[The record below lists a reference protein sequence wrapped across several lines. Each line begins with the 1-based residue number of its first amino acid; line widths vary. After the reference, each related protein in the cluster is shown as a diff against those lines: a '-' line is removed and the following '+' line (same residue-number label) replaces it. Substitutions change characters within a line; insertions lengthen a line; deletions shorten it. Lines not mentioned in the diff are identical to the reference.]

1 MEDIV
6 IKTILKFLK
15 KKNSIMR
22 PITGEKR
29 QSVGKIA
36 FSHLGVRKAKRLKS
50 TLYFMLYF
58 MKIIRNPTKL
68 I

>member
-1 MEDIV
+1 
-6 IKTILKFLK
+6 
-15 KKNSIMR
+15 MR

-29 QSVGKIA
+29 KSVGKIA
-36 FSHLGVRKAKRLKS
+36 FSHLGVRKAKHLKS